1 MPSIEKIVG
10 DQIITLDAFV
20 DELEQDRSTWEAG
33 HLPDTLT
40 LRRWF
45 LCMDW
50 ASVNRERWK
59 TWRMRYTFGMSV
71 QEIAVLRG
79 IAESTVRKHLQPV
92 RLERIEKMIN
102 E

>member
-1 MPSIEKIVG
+1 MPSIEEIVG

-20 DELEQDRSTWEAG
+20 DELEENRTTWEAG

-50 ASVNRERWK
+50 ASGNRERWK
-59 TWRMRYTFGMSV
+59 TWRMRYTFGLSV
-71 QEIAVLRG
+71 QEIASMRR
-79 IAESTVRKHLQPV
+79 ITERTVRNHLQPV
-92 RLERIEKMIN
+92 HLERIEKMIN
-102 E
+102 Q